1 MDGMLPFRPVF
12 RTNNIEIVSC
22 TARQLTIFEM
32 FGLDPRNLVVSVVRE
47 DDEADPSGSM
57 G

>member
-1 MDGMLPFRPVF
+1 MDGVLPFKPVF
-12 RTNNIEIVSC
+12 RTNNIENVGC

-47 DDEADPSGSM
+47 DDEVDPSGSM